1 MVPWGKHIWYTCKCG
16 VFLWYLG
23 LRCLRFYHPA
33 MHPSCKCVQ
42 CNPCTRFNTCCTMA
56 IATTAAYTLAES
68 ATNATSWSTLSP
80 DNKIMSKIEC
90 LSLCLWL
97 VSEGR
102 VYLVGAWLGGECL
115 MKCQCCSCVG
125 NCAERDLVLT
135 LTRQNRGK
143 HWQQAEQE
151 APRHSLK
158 RELILPSWVR
168 FVCKMKLQGNTI
180 SARVKPLQPLH

>member
-23 LRCLRFYHPA
+23 LRCLLFYHSA

-56 IATTAAYTLAES
+56 IATTAVS
-68 ATNATSWSTLSP
+68 AWLYQPPVPHHGQHSP
-80 DNKIMSKIEC
+80 QRTKLCPKSSVFLCC
-90 LSLCLWL
+90 LRL
-97 VSEGR
+97 VTVADWREN
-102 VYLVGAWLGGECL
+102 LVGAWPGGECL
-115 MKCQCCSCVG
+115 VKCQCCSCVES
-125 NCAERDLVLT
+125 CADKDIVLT

-143 HWQQAEQE
+143 HWQPAERE

-158 RELILPSWVR
+158 RELILPLWVR
-168 FVCKMKLQGNTI
+168 FVW
-180 SARVKPLQPLH
+180 PL